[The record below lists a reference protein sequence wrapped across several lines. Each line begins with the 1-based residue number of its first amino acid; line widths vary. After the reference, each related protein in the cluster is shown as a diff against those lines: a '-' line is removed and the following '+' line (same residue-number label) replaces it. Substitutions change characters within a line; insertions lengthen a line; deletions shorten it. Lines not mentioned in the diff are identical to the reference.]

1 MSAAF
6 NTSTAWDVEFVD
18 LDKLRENMMKI
29 PGSSEKIINQVLRTK
44 SAEMT
49 AKTII
54 SGMPVSDVKNR
65 IMKRKHA
72 KFSNS
77 LKIEYFN
84 LGFRERPKKVNK
96 TAFEYLKYP
105 DLGIGTSIGKVPQE
119 FMRKGMEKEVP
130 VITRDLNEALINE
143 INKNIGGN

>member
-72 KFSNS
+72 K
-77 LKIEYFN
+77 
-84 LGFRERPKKVNK
+84 
-96 TAFEYLKYP
+96 
-105 DLGIGTSIGKVPQE
+105 
-119 FMRKGMEKEVP
+119 
-130 VITRDLNEALINE
+130 
-143 INKNIGGN
+143 

>member
-1 MSAAF
+1 MSAEF

-77 LKIEYFN
+77 LKIDYMN
-84 LGFRERPKKVNK
+84 LGFKERPQKR
-96 TAFEYLKYP
+96 FEYLKYP

-130 VITRDLNEALINE
+130 VITKDLNEALINE

>member
-29 PGSSEKIINQVLRTK
+29 PGSSETIINQVLRTK

-77 LKIEYFN
+77 LKIDYMN
-84 LGFRERPKKVNK
+84 LGFKERPQKR
-96 TAFEYLKYP
+96 FEYLKYP

-130 VITRDLNEALINE
+130 VITKDLNEALINE